1 MTQTTYAMSLLRDAG
16 GLGFSGLVLML
27 LFIAMP
33 VTAVR
38 LELRRNSDP
47 FRLILVFSLVTLIPG
62 IGFLIW
68 YVIYRREQLQDLRDA
83 AATGDGADAGDTD

>member
-1 MTQTTYAMSLLRDAG
+1 MTQTTYAMSILRDAG
-16 GLGFSGLVLML
+16 GMGFSGLILML

-33 VTAVR
+33 VTAIR

-47 FRLILVFSLVTLIPG
+47 FRLILVFSLVTLLPG

-68 YVIYRREQLQDLRDA
+68 YVIYRREQLRDLRDA
-83 AATGDGADAGDTD
+83 ADTGGDTGTGNTD

>member
-1 MTQTTYAMSLLRDAG
+1 MSRTTYAISLLNDVG
-16 GLGFSGLVLML
+16 SLGLPGLVLML

-47 FRLILVFSLVTLIPG
+47 FRLILVFSLVTLLPG
-62 IGFLIW
+62 LGFLIW
-68 YVIYRREQLQDLRDA
+68 YVIHRLEQLRDLRDA
-83 AATGDGADAGDTD
+83 ASTGDGPDAGDTD

>member
-27 LFIAMP
+27 VFIAMP

-47 FRLILVFSLVTLIPG
+47 FRLILVFSLVTLLPG
-62 IGFLIW
+62 LGFLTW
-68 YVIYRREQLQDLRDA
+68 YVIYRREQLRDLRDA
-83 AATGDGADAGDTD
+83 AAAGKDSDVGNAD

>member
-1 MTQTTYAMSLLRDAG
+1 MTQNTYAMSLLRDAG

-47 FRLILVFSLVTLIPG
+47 FRLILVFSLVTLLPG
-62 IGFLIW
+62 LGFLIW
-68 YVIYRREQLQDLRDA
+68 YVIYRREQLRDLRDA
-83 AATGDGADAGDTD
+83 AATGDGTDAGDTD

>member
-1 MTQTTYAMSLLRDAG
+1 MTQNTYAMSLLRDAG
-16 GLGFSGLVLML
+16 GLGLSGLVLML

-68 YVIYRREQLQDLRDA
+68 YVIYRREQLRDLRDA
-83 AATGDGADAGDTD
+83 AATGDGTDAGDTD

>member
-1 MTQTTYAMSLLRDAG
+1 MNQTIHAMSLLRDVG

-33 VTAVR
+33 VTALR
-38 LELRRNSDP
+38 LELRRDSDP
-47 FRLILVFSLVTLIPG
+47 LRLILVFSLVTLVPG

-68 YVIYRREQLQDLRDA
+68 YILYRREQLRDLQDTARVEA
-83 AATGDGADAGDTD
+83 NGT

>member
-1 MTQTTYAMSLLRDAG
+1 MHQTTHAMSLLRDVG
-16 GLGFSGLVLML
+16 GLGLSGLILML

-33 VTAVR
+33 VTALR
-38 LELRRNSDP
+38 LELRRDSDP

-68 YVIYRREQLQDLRDA
+68 YIIYRREQLRDRLDA
-83 AATGDGADAGDTD
+83 AHAAECDS

>member
-1 MTQTTYAMSLLRDAG
+1 MTQSTYAMSLLRDAG
-16 GLGFSGLVLML
+16 GLGLSGLILML

-47 FRLILVFSLVTLIPG
+47 FRLILVFSLVTLLPG
-62 IGFLIW
+62 LGFLIW
-68 YVIYRREQLQDLRDA
+68 YVIYRREQLRDLRDA
-83 AATGDGADAGDTD
+83 AATGDGPDAGDTD